1 VFRKIVPEMSHE
13 KQPEFTKAVGM
24 DYRDIST
31 KYVKDILLND
41 TELSIF
47 GAEVT
52 YNYDAGVNLYLA
64 VLAEVFIA
72 DPSHGR

>member
-13 KQPEFTKAVGM
+13 KQPEFTNWHGLQGYIHQVC
-24 DYRDIST
+24 
-31 KYVKDILLND
+31 ILLND

-47 GAEVT
+47 AAEVT

-72 DPSHGR
+72 DPSHGL